1 MAKSLTK
8 EKELELLDKTIKRFG
23 EDSYIGKWLAKE
35 RENIVWAIS
44 NDFPIDVAIILNS
57 AHLPTELDL

>member
-8 EKELELLDKTIKRFG
+8 EAELALLDKTIKRFG
-23 EDSYIGKWLAKE
+23 SDSYIGAWLQKS
-35 RENIVWAIS
+35 RDNIVWAIQ
-44 NDFPIDVAIILNS
+44 NDYPIDVAIILES